1 VERGPVAEILAALS
15 YGERL
20 AERRAADGA
29 GLAPDARGRQHQA
42 DVAVREGRA
51 ADLLEAR
58 LAELG
63 SVDMQQVFA
72 PFFDAFFEH
81 TRPSDWIEL
90 QTFHY
95 VGDAL
100 VDDFA
105 EALVPV
111 LDPVS
116 AEVVRRT
123 ISSRDEQEAFALD
136 ELTRTLERDPGVAE
150 QVAEY
155 SRRVIGEAMTQTA
168 RALSETAALRELLG
182 GDEVEKR
189 ALLDLLDGH
198 RRRLD
203 RLGIEPVD

>member
-1 VERGPVAEILAALS
+1 VDSPVAQILAALS

-20 AERRAADGA
+20 AERRAADGV
-29 GLAPDARGRQHQA
+29 GLAPDGRGRQHQA
-42 DVAVREGRA
+42 DVAARERKA

-63 SVDMQQVFA
+63 SLDMQQAFA

-81 TRPSDWIEL
+81 TTPSDWIE
-90 QTFHY
+90 QQAFHY
-95 VGDAL
+95 VGDAM
-100 VDDFA
+100 VADFA

-116 AEVVRRT
+116 AEVVRTT

-136 ELTRTLERDPGVAE
+136 ELTRILERDPRAADR
-150 QVAEY
+150 VAEY

-168 RALSETAALRELLG
+168 RALSATTALRELLG

-189 ALLDLLDGH
+189 ALLDLLEGH